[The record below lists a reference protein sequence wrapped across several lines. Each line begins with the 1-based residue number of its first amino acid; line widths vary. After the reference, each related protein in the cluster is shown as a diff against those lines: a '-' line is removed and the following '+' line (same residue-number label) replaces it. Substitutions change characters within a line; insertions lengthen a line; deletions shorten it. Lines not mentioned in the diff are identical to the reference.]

1 MRGDYYTPCTR
12 CGEIVKEHGRT
23 LKSSGR
29 LLCDGCI
36 RALPYD
42 GHGHKV
48 DDLATPKPHDETTG
62 YPHVDKSVHKMV

>member
-1 MRGDYYTPCTR
+1 MRSDYYTPCAR

-42 GHGHKV
+42 GLGHKQ
-48 DDLATPKPHDETTG
+48 DDMAVLFGQHDETTG
-62 YPHVDKSVHKMV
+62 RRDVIQDAL